1 MKRCRRKYLAL
12 ILTFFL
18 GLREGNIALWQA
30 GCDEPDRVFPY
41 RAETL
46 PPAVRRALAEGIA
59 FPTSEDALE
68 MAENFLS

>member
-1 MKRCRRKYLAL
+1 MCNCRRKYLAL

-30 GCDEPDRVFPY
+30 GCDEQMRLFPY

-46 PPAVRRALAEGIA
+46 PPSVR
-59 FPTSEDALE
+59 SALE
-68 MAENFLS
+68 NGMVFNSSEEAMETVENFLS